1 MFMKGE
7 GKCVHTGSEEMRSYR
22 ERGNAFI
29 LGVHIRSG

>member
-1 MFMKGE
+1 MFIKGE

-22 ERGNAFI
+22 ERGNALI